1 MRQLVRGILLVLAIT
16 SVFGVSADSHLSDPS
31 DLLEDTAVT
40 VFNKLNENFKDY
52 SENPELLRDIVRQ
65 DLLPL
70 LDVRYSAR
78 LILGR
83 TGREATAEQLDRF
96 AQAMADLLVYRYSTG
111 LLRFRS
117 KEQIEVL
124 PMKGRI
130 DPRMTRV
137 RTRVRLDSG
146 GYAPVD
152 YVFRMTDGGWKAFDL
167 VVEGI
172 SYVTTYRN
180 QIMPEVQ
187 AEGIDAVIAR
197 LSSGDLMIGK

>member
-1 MRQLVRGILLVLAIT
+1 MNGAARGILLTLAFVC
-16 SVFGVSADSHLSDPS
+16 SGSAVADNDLADPS
-31 DLLEDTAVT
+31 DLLEATAGRIFT
-40 VFNKLNENFKDY
+40 TLNENYHSY
-52 SENPELLRDIVRQ
+52 SEHPELLRDLVRH

-70 LDVRYSAR
+70 LDIRYSAR

-83 TGREATAEQLDRF
+83 TGRGATDDQLDRF
-96 AQAMADLLVYRYSTG
+96 AQAMSDLLVDRYSTG

-117 KEQIEVL
+117 KEQIQVL

-146 GYAPVD
+146 GFAPVD
-152 YVFRMTDGGWKAFDL
+152 YVFRMTDEGWKAFDL
-167 VVEGI
+167 IVEGI

-187 AEGIDAVIAR
+187 ADGLESVIAR
-197 LSSGDLMIGK
+197 LTNGDLDLNS